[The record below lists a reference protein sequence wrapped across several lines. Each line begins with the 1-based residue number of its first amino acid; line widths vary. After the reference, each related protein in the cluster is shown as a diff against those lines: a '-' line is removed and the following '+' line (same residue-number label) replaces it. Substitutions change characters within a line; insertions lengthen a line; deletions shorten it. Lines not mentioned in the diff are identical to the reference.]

1 MTALKKHN
9 DSLYSYFINTEYL
22 ILMNPVNFKIKNF
35 VKNVFKEVYNADIN
49 YFQKHFMYI
58 EDKDSNILSAV
69 GFKTYQ
75 EDSFLVEKYTG
86 KNVYELIDSKS
97 EPNKIIEI
105 GNLGTKHL
113 GLGAI
118 LIHHL
123 IHYFAENTNIEW
135 AFFTGTQKVINLLK
149 RNQIDFSIIG
159 EADKNKIENF
169 NNWGTYYDQKTFL
182 IQVNFIKNRRTYYEQ
197 LSNTITAN

>member
-9 DSLYSYFINTEYL
+9 NSLYSYFINTEYL
-22 ILMNPVNFKIKNF
+22 ILMNPVNQKITNF

-58 EDKDSNILSAV
+58 EDKKLNILAAV
-69 GFKTYQ
+69 GFKTYL

-86 KNVYELIDSKS
+86 KTVYDLINSQSD
-97 EPNKIIEI
+97 PNKIIEI
-105 GNLGTKHL
+105 GNLGTTHL

-118 LIHHL
+118 LIQHL
-123 IHYFAENTNIEW
+123 IHYFAEHTDIEW

-197 LSNTITAN
+197 LSNTITTN

>member
-1 MTALKKHN
+1 MSALKKYDN
-9 DSLYSYFINTEYL
+9 SLYSYFINTEYL
-22 ILMNPVNFKIKNF
+22 ILMNPVNLKIQTF

-58 EDKDSNILSAV
+58 EDNKLNILAAV
-69 GFKTYQ
+69 GFKTYL

-86 KNVYELIDSKS
+86 KNVYELIDNKS
-97 EPNKIIEI
+97 DPNKIIEI
-105 GNLGTKHL
+105 GNLGTIHL

-118 LIHHL
+118 LIQHL

-169 NNWGTYYDQKTFL
+169 NNWGSYYEQQTFL
-182 IQVNFIKNRRTYYEQ
+182 IKVNFINNRRKYYEQ
-197 LSNTITAN
+197 LSNTITTN